1 MEVQMKTKEKIP
13 FAQRHPKINSM
24 ISFFIL
30 IIFMFMVIWTI
41 WFFVSALG
49 KGIDQLAAFLKR
61 FVSTTDKVII
71 VAMITG
77 GVSIIG
83 VVFSSVI
90 SKIIDYQYNI
100 KKYLY
105 DKREIPYEQFIS
117 MIYTIM
123 EQTKKPEE
131 ERMTQSEVEKM
142 VSQFAQGL
150 TLWGSNRV
158 VKKWLKYR
166 KAVADNPNMDNLLL
180 LEDIIYEIRRDV
192 GQRKKLGKGDMLSI
206 FINDIGEIITGSKK
220 KISAAASCTTYL

>member
-1 MEVQMKTKEKIP
+1 MKVNEKIP

-24 ISFFIL
+24 ISFLIL

-41 WFFVSALG
+41 WFFISTLG
-49 KGIDQLAAFLKR
+49 KGIDQFATFLKR

-90 SKIIDYQYNI
+90 SKIIDYRYNI

-105 DKREIPYEQFIS
+105 DKREVPYEQFIS

-166 KAVADNPNMDNLLL
+166 KAVSDNPNMDNLLL

-206 FINDIGEIITGSKK
+206 FINDIEEIIAGRNRK
-220 KISAAASCTTYL
+220 